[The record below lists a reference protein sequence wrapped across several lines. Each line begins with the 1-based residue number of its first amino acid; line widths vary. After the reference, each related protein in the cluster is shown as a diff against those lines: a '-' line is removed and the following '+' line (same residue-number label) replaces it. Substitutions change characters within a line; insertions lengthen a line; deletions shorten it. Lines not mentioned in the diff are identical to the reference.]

1 MGDAWLAPIERTV
14 HTTNTWLEELREEM
28 GLEDGQ
34 QAYHVLRAVL
44 HALRDRLTVAEAADL
59 GAQLPMLVRG
69 LYYEGWTPAGKPLR
83 ERKREEFLGHIAATL
98 RESPGIYPEGVA
110 WGVFKVLERHV
121 SAGEIGDVK
130 SILPAEVR
138 ALAQRFRALET
149 KVRASGLRR

>member
-1 MGDAWLAPIERTV
+1 MSVTAIAPIERTV
-14 HTTNTWLEELREEM
+14 HTTNSWLEELREES
-28 GLEDGQ
+28 GLEDRQ

-83 ERKREEFLGHIAATL
+83 ERKREEFLGHVAAAL

-110 WGVFKVLERHV
+110 WGVFRLLERHI

-138 ALAQRFRALET
+138 ALWPESEGRHG
-149 KVRASGLRR
+149 S